1 MKEIKY
7 IEDIL
12 MRLDDATSNI
22 ATSRNNPDE
31 SGFDFSYIE
40 LLLNKLKLT
49 QMMNLILLSP

>member
-22 ATSRNNPDE
+22 ATSKNNHDE
-31 SGFDFSYIE
+31 SGFGFTYIE

-49 QMMNLILLSP
+49 